1 MRILLAF
8 FFFIA
13 TAPLI
18 AAAPVAV
25 YLTIQE
31 KPDTQMTICWVLS
44 GKADKQLLKYRDAAS
59 DQWFQVETEP
69 LKFPESFPYTL
80 FIAELHDL
88 KAESRYEFIFPEEKN
103 VYAFK
108 TLPSTLSRPVKFV
121 AGGDI
126 YHDDISNVEA
136 MNIVAAAQNPD
147 FALLGGDIA
156 YSGSK
161 FIFFREEGDRWI
173 QFLKTWSSTMKR
185 ADGTL
190 IPLITAIGNHDI
202 NGRYGQSAS
211 NASFYYFLFPT
222 HNSTGYQ
229 VVDFGNYL
237 SLWILDSGHAE
248 PVNGKQTE
256 WLEKTM
262 QARQNIPFRLAL
274 YHVPAY
280 PSARSYDN
288 DRSTAV
294 RKFWLPVFEKYG
306 LKAAYENHDHA
317 YKRTKLLKG
326 GKVSPEGILFLG
338 DGAWGVDYP
347 RLPKTP
353 EELWYLAFS
362 AQKRH
367 VVVTTI
373 FGDQLS
379 IEAISSAG
387 EVFDTFKL

>member
-8 FFFIA
+8 LFIVA
-13 TAPLI
+13 SPLF
-18 AAAPVAV
+18 AADPIAV

-31 KPDTQMTICWVLS
+31 KPDTQMTVCWVLS
-44 GKADKQLLKYRDAAS
+44 GAANKQLLKYREATS
-59 DQWFQVETEP
+59 DQWFQVEVDP
-69 LKFPESFPYTL
+69 LKFPEKFPYTL
-80 FIAELHDL
+80 FITELHEL
-88 KAESRYEFIFPEEKN
+88 KPEARYEFILPESEKL
-103 VYAFK
+103 YAFK
-108 TLPSTLSRPVKFV
+108 TLPSTLNRPVKFV

-126 YHDDISNVEA
+126 YHDDISNVET

-161 FIFFREEGDRWI
+161 FIFFSEEGGRWI
-173 QFLKTWSSTMKR
+173 QFLKTWSNTMKR

-211 NASFYYFLFPT
+211 NATFYYFLFPT
-222 HNSTGYQ
+222 HQSTGYQ
-229 VVDFGNYL
+229 VIDFGNYL
-237 SLWILDSGHAE
+237 SLWVLDSGHAE
-248 PVNGKQTE
+248 PVNGKQAE

-262 QARQNIPFRLAL
+262 QARQDIPFRLAI

-288 DRSTAV
+288 DRSAAV
-294 RKFWLPVFEKYG
+294 RKFWVPIFEKYG

-317 YKRTKLLKG
+317 YKRTQLLKG
-326 GKVSPEGILFLG
+326 GQVSNEGILYVG
-338 DGAWGVDYP
+338 DGAWGVDFP

-353 EELWYLAFS
+353 QQLWYLAFS

-367 VVVTTI
+367 VVLTTI
-373 FGDQLS
+373 FGNQLT
-379 IEAISSAG
+379 IEGVSSSG
-387 EVFDTFKL
+387 EIFDTFKM

>member
-1 MRILLAF
+1 M
-8 FFFIA
+8 A
-13 TAPLI
+13 TAPLF

-31 KPDTQMTICWVLS
+31 KPDTQMTVCWVLPRTI
-44 GKADKQLLKYRDAAS
+44 DKQLLKYREATS

-69 LKFPESFPYTL
+69 LKFPESFPFTL

-88 KAESRYEFIFPEEKN
+88 KPESRYEFILPEAQT

-136 MNIVAAAQNPD
+136 MNTVAAAQNPD

-161 FIFFREEGDRWI
+161 FIFFKEEGDRWI

-185 ADGTL
+185 SDGTL
-190 IPLITAIGNHDI
+190 IPLLTAIGNHDI

-211 NASFYYFLFPT
+211 NASFYFFLFPT
-222 HNSTGYQ
+222 HQSTGYQ

-248 PVNGKQTE
+248 PVNGKQVA

-262 QARQNIPFRLAL
+262 QARQNIPFKLAL

-280 PSARSYDN
+280 PSARSFDN
-288 DRSTAV
+288 ERSTAV
-294 RKFWLPVFEKYG
+294 RKIWLPVFEKYG

-326 GKVSPEGILFLG
+326 GQVSSEGILFLG

-347 RLPKTP
+347 RQPKTP
-353 EELWYLAFS
+353 EELWYLALS

-373 FGDQLS
+373 YGDQLS

-387 EVFDTFKL
+387 EIFDTFKL